1 MKESIL
7 SAYNVCMYPL
17 QTLLNKETKALQP
30 NFVRALSRIF
40 RLIDEDSDG
49 WLSDKNLVNMQ
60 RVVFKMDMSPSEI
73 SIMKEKIAE
82 DINENAIRYGIDFA
96 AFTLLFKKM
105 VDMIKIKN
113 CWVSSKDNAL
123 SLRI

>member
-1 MKESIL
+1 
-7 SAYNVCMYPL
+7 MYPL
-17 QTLLNKETKALQP
+17 QTLLNKETKGLQP
-30 NFVRALSRIF
+30 NFLRALSRIF
-40 RLIDEDSDG
+40 RLIDEDNDG
-49 WLSDKNLVNMQ
+49 WLSDKNLVHLQ
-60 RVVFKMDMSPSEI
+60 RVVFKMDMSQSEV

-113 CWVSSKDNAL
+113 CWVTSPDNTV